1 VVGVAEGY
9 SGDAVLF
16 GEGDGAVDG
25 GVGVE
30 VAEASVA
37 VPAFDT
43 AEGCGEGG
51 FGVDVDAAVEDHGFE
66 AGEAVEAVGV
76 DAVAGG
82 FGDEAGGEGGAV
94 FAEAEAQHGAAEG
107 FVEVVVGDS
116 EHGI

>member
-1 VVGVAEGY
+1 M
-9 SGDAVLF
+9 
-16 GEGDGAVDG
+16 DG

-30 VAEASVA
+30 VADASIA
-37 VPAFDT
+37 VPSFDG

-51 FGVDVDAAVEDHGFE
+51 FGVDVDTAVEEHGFE

-82 FGDEAGGEGGAV
+82 FGDEAGGEGGTV

-107 FVEVVVGDS
+107 FVEVVVGNS